1 MIEKIEN
8 LRAEIASL
16 KATSPQEAEQLRIR
30 YLSKKGAVTSL
41 FNDFKALS
49 PEQKRELGQ
58 KLNELKNFATETI
71 TALRDAAAAGENSQ
85 SDDDMDLFRTAAP
98 MPLGT
103 RHPLSLVREEIIA
116 IFRRLGFTIAEGP
129 EVEDDWHVFESLNFP
144 PDHPARDMQDTLY
157 IQDKV
162 VLRTHTSTMQIRT
175 MLKNKPPLAIIA
187 PGKVYRR
194 DSDLTHTPM
203 FHQIEGLVVDKH
215 ITMADLRGTLTAFL
229 QTVFGKQTKVRFRPS
244 FFPFTEPSVEVD
256 MSCTQCGGKGHLADG
271 SPCRICKT
279 TGWLEILGAGMVD
292 PAVFQSVG
300 YNPNEVTGFAF
311 GLGVERI
318 AMLKYGI
325 TDLRI
330 NFENDMRYLSQF
342 TGA

>member
-103 RHPLSLVREEIIA
+103 RHPLSLVREEIIS
-116 IFRRLGFTIAEGP
+116 IFARLGFTIEIGRA
-129 EVEDDWHVFESLNFP
+129 
-144 PDHPARDMQDTLY
+144 
-157 IQDKV
+157 
-162 VLRTHTSTMQIRT
+162 
-175 MLKNKPPLAIIA
+175 
-187 PGKVYRR
+187 
-194 DSDLTHTPM
+194 
-203 FHQIEGLVVDKH
+203 
-215 ITMADLRGTLTAFL
+215 
-229 QTVFGKQTKVRFRPS
+229 
-244 FFPFTEPSVEVD
+244 
-256 MSCTQCGGKGHLADG
+256 SC
-271 SPCRICKT
+271 R
-279 TGWLEILGAGMVD
+279 
-292 PAVFQSVG
+292 
-300 YNPNEVTGFAF
+300 
-311 GLGVERI
+311 ERV
-318 AMLKYGI
+318 
-325 TDLRI
+325 
-330 NFENDMRYLSQF
+330 
-342 TGA
+342 